1 MILHSIQ
8 LLWHSLRENL
18 AINTVIASFSA
29 FIIWKFYSKINNNK
43 LIVNEKQLKS
53 NCNECKCEAN
63 KPKTVRILYGTQTGN
78 SKQLSN
84 KFKSFLSQNLTNNQ
98 NDITITLSSLK
109 DYEPEDY
116 MSEDA
121 VNNVV
126 IIILISS
133 YTDGGPP
140 NDSEW
145 FCKWLGESAND
156 FRVQKSTLK
165 GLRFAV
171 FGIGDKA
178 YGQNFCLIAKKIDE
192 WLIKLEAIPIEKTCL
207 SDVSDSTN
215 FEMLFNNW
223 MNKLVNKLSDNS
235 LNCETIS
242 DSIDN
247 QNESE
252 EEQED
257 YGEESDVEEKSDQKL
272 IDIEDI
278 MNNRSKNN
286 VKKDETKKDMITDEL
301 RKELTKQGY
310 KLIGSHSG
318 VKLCRWTKSMLRG
331 RGFHSFL

>member
-1 MILHSIQ
+1 MILRSIQ
-8 LLWHSLRENL
+8 LLWHSLYENL

-29 FIIWKFYSKINNNK
+29 FIIWKYYSKTINNK
-43 LIVNEKQLKS
+43 LIEKQLKS
-53 NCNECKCEAN
+53 NCNECKCEVN

-78 SKQLSN
+78 SKLLSN
-84 KFKSFLSQNLTNNQ
+84 KLKSFLSKNSIKT
-98 NDITITLSSLK
+98 TITLSSLK

-121 VNNVV
+121 INNVA

-140 NDSEW
+140 DDSVW

-178 YGQNFCLIAKKIDE
+178 YGHNFCLIAKKIDE

-215 FEMLFNNW
+215 FEIQFNNW

-257 YGEESDVEEKSDQKL
+257 YDEESDVEENGDQKL

-331 RGFHSFL
+331 RGIH